1 MTMRFRWCGWLLAV
15 VCLVAGPVARAQ
27 GPAVEEAF
35 QRGAVAMRNGRS
47 ADAEA
52 EFRSAVKLAPGMAEA
67 HLDLGLVLGREGK
80 LTEAIASI
88 QKALELDPK
97 VSSAHMFLG
106 IFLSQANRPQ
116 EAVAALKEE
125 IAADPKNVEALTW
138 LGTVEMGSG
147 DATGA
152 AEAFDRAAEL
162 QPNDLDI
169 LELRGK
175 AHSLVARDSYAKMA
189 RIDPNSWHVHRV
201 QGGLYADEGRHPEAI
216 TEYKAAIAKQGRNPD
231 LYEALGDECRLA
243 NRLEEARDAYK
254 KELELT
260 PGNLIAMYDLGSTE
274 VELGDAA
281 AGIPLLETMLK
292 TYQHAPVA
300 EYYIGRA
307 LSVEGKDTEAAA
319 WLERSAAEDS
329 GGEVGKRSY
338 YELARVY
345 RKLQRTAD
353 AQKALVEYN
362 RMREAQEKQN
372 AAKIEDWRKLSGSAP
387 VAQAAPQ

>member
-1 MTMRFRWCGWLLAV
+1 MIMRFRWCGWLAAV
-15 VCLVAGPVARAQ
+15 VCLCAGAVARGQ

-52 EFRSAVKLAPGMAEA
+52 AFRSAVKLAPGMAEA

-80 LTEAIASI
+80 LTEAIGSI
-88 QKALELDPK
+88 QRALELDPK
-97 VSSAHMFLG
+97 LPSAHMFLG

-116 EAVAALKEE
+116 EAMAALKEE

-138 LGTVEMGSG
+138 LGTVEMGAG
-147 DATGA
+147 DAGAA
-152 AEAFDRAAEL
+152 AEAFDRAVEL
-162 QPNDLDI
+162 KPNDLDI

-189 RIDPNSWHVHRV
+189 RIDPSSWHVHRV
-201 QGGLYADEGRHPEAI
+201 KGNLFAEGERHSEAI
-216 TEYKAAIAKQGRNPD
+216 EEYKAAIALEGRNPD
-231 LYEALGDECRLA
+231 LYEALGDECRKA

-274 VELGDAA
+274 VELGETTV
-281 AGIPLLETMLK
+281 GIPLLQTMLK

-300 EYYIGRA
+300 EYYVGRA
-307 LSVEGKDTEAAA
+307 LAVEGKDAEAAG
-319 WLERSAAEDS
+319 WLERSAAEDPA
-329 GGEVGKRSY
+329 GEVGKRSN

-345 RKLQRTAD
+345 RKLQRKEDAD
-353 AQKALVEYN
+353 RALAAYD
-362 RMREAQEKQN
+362 RMRQAQERQN
-372 AAKIEDWRKLSGSAP
+372 AAKIEDWRKLGEGAPVGQSAP
-387 VAQAAPQ
+387 Q